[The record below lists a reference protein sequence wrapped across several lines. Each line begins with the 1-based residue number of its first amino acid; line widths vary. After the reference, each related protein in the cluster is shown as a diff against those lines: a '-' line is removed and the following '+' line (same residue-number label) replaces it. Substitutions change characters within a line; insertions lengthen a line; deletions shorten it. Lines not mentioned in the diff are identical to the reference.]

1 MRSRKNSVS
10 SEIIVSARLLEI
22 KLVSDFVLSI
32 KRSVSLISFFYTW
45 FLVSLPKV
53 GVYRFV
59 ASSTGIF

>member
-32 KRSVSLISFFYTW
+32 KRSVSLMSFFYTW
-45 FLVSLPKV
+45 FLVILTKGR
-53 GVYRFV
+53 GVQICGV
-59 ASSTGIF
+59 